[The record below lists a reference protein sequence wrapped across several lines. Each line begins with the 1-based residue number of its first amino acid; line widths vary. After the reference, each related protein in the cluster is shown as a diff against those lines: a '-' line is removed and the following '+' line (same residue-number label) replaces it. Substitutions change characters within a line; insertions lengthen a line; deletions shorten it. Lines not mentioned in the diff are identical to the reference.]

1 MLSSLAESFLSYI
14 RSISSRLY
22 ELFGGFSFWIDAL
35 EDLVFVTN
43 SVIFDANE
51 NCIQIRFKNQLK
63 ISILC
68 FR

>member
-22 ELFGGFSFWIDAL
+22 ELFGGFSFCIDAL

-43 SVIFDANE
+43 SVILT
-51 NCIQIRFKNQLK
+51 QMKTV
-63 ISILC
+63 
-68 FR
+68 